1 MSTRRLLA
9 LVFATFS
16 TVMLGLAAG
25 AVWMVI
31 SIYREQLMPW
41 LALPCGL
48 LLAWVIRLSVH
59 RPGSGAA
66 LLASAA
72 TILASVYMNML
83 LVAVK
88 ISGQMGMGLIDTL
101 RSAGVDM
108 LWQLARLGLTH
119 ADLGWTL
126 AGAAAAASTALLPA
140 RQRQPLPPVPR

>member
-9 LVFATFS
+9 LVFAIFS
-16 TVMLGLAAG
+16 TLMLGLAAG
-25 AVWMVI
+25 AVWMVV
-31 SIYREQLMPW
+31 SIYQEQLLPW
-41 LALPCGL
+41 LALPFGI

-59 RPGSGAA
+59 RPGTVAA

-72 TILASVYMNML
+72 TALASIYMNML

-88 ISGQMGMGLIDTL
+88 ISAQMGMGLIDTL

-119 ADLGWTL
+119 ADIGWTL
-126 AGAAAAASTALLPA
+126 AGAASAALIAFLPA
-140 RQRQPLPPVPR
+140 RQRQPLPPPR